1 MLMIAPYT
9 EKVLVVHLRQG
20 DQKAFQHLYGS
31 YRRSLFG
38 VINTIVND
46 SNEAEDL
53 LQDTFVKIWQR
64 FYRYD
69 PEKGT
74 LFNWMLNVAR
84 NTALDTV
91 RRRRLVQYTPYIEPD
106 TLPEILT
113 YLPVIDGIGVAY
125 LARQTLL
132 PHQWKVIH
140 LAYWQGYS
148 YPEIATQ
155 LALPLGTVKSHVR
168 QSLIRLRP
176 LFNTKYG
183 QALRE

>member
-1 MLMIAPYT
+1 MLMITPYT
-9 EKVLVVHLRQG
+9 EEVLVVHLRQG
-20 DQKAFQHLYGS
+20 DQKAFQHLYRS
-31 YRRSLFG
+31 YRRSLLG
-38 VINTIVND
+38 VINTIVNA

-69 PEKGT
+69 PERGT

-84 NTALDTV
+84 NTALNSV
-91 RRRRLVQYTPYIEPD
+91 RRRRLIQYTPAVAPD
-106 TLPEILT
+106 TLPEALT

-148 YPEIATQ
+148 YPEIAT
-155 LALPLGTVKSHVR
+155 LLVLPLGTVKSHVR

-176 LFNTKYG
+176 LFNN
-183 QALRE
+183 R